1 LVGRRTAD
9 SLSGRAGQLPVAIDD
24 EGRVRTVPSGKVKWY
39 DTEKGFGFL
48 ATEEGDEVFVHASA
62 LPAGLDALKPGSRVE
77 FGIADGKRGPQA
89 LSIRVLDTPASVTKA
104 ARKPAE
110 DVAVI
115 LEDLIKLL
123 DNVSNSMRR
132 GRYPDDKSAHNIAS
146 MLRKVADDIDA

>member
-1 LVGRRTAD
+1 VSA
-9 SLSGRAGQLPVAIDD
+9 
-24 EGRVRTVPSGKVKWY
+24 VPTGKVKWY
-39 DTEKGFGFL
+39 DSEKGFGFL

-62 LPAGLDALKPGSRVE
+62 LPAGLEALKPGSRVE

-89 LSIRVLDTPASVTKA
+89 LSIRLLDAPPSVAKA

-110 DVAVI
+110 DMAVI

-123 DNVSNSMRR
+123 DGTSNSLRR
-132 GRYPDDKSAHNIAS
+132 GRYPDDKHSRQIAM

>member
-1 LVGRRTAD
+1 MPT
-9 SLSGRAGQLPVAIDD
+9 
-24 EGRVRTVPSGKVKWY
+24 GKVKWF

-48 ATEEGDEVFVHASA
+48 ATDEGDEVFVHASA
-62 LPAGLDALKPGSRVE
+62 LPAGLEALKPGSRVE

-89 LSIRVLDTPASVTKA
+89 LSIRLLDAPPSVAKA

-110 DVAVI
+110 DMAVI

-123 DNVSNSMRR
+123 DGTSNSLRR
-132 GRYPDDKSAHNIAS
+132 GRYPDDKHSRQIAM

>member
-1 LVGRRTAD
+1 
-9 SLSGRAGQLPVAIDD
+9 
-24 EGRVRTVPSGKVKWY
+24 VPTGKVKWY
-39 DTEKGFGFL
+39 DSEKGFGFL

-62 LPAGLDALKPGSRVE
+62 LPAGLEALKPGSRVE

-89 LSIRVLDTPASVTKA
+89 LSIRLLDAPPSVAKA

-110 DVAVI
+110 DMAVI

-123 DNVSNSMRR
+123 DGTSNSLRR
-132 GRYPDDKSAHNIAS
+132 GRYPDDKHSRQIAM